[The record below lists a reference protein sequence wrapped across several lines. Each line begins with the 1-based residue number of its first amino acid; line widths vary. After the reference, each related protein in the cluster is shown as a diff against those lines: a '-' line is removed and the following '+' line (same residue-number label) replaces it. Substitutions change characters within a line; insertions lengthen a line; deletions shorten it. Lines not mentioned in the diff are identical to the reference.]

1 MLVPPRRGIDATSK
15 SFLVAMAMC
24 HRLSLDSQQTGH
36 IVTSGNRTLATTRG
50 GNVGPTVAYPA
61 EKLWRQFFSDPSQ
74 WCDCR
79 QEKVNERHPDFK
91 HKRTQAALWLDNR
104 QNPPW
109 VGAKLA
115 AMAPGTPQLDSFTWN
130 RRLARYVAAGRPE
143 KTLELFREMQQKG
156 MTPDRF
162 TFVPVLNAC
171 ASLRALEEGR
181 QVHAQLIQTGCEA
194 DVFVGT
200 SLVDMY
206 AKCGRMEDAARV
218 FNNMPSRAVVS
229 WNAMILGH
237 VRCAQG
243 QKALVLFQQMQEKGV
258 RPDSV
263 TYVGVLNACASV
275 VALEEG
281 RCTHKQ
287 IIQNGWDSN
296 VFVATSLV
304 DMYAKCGS
312 MKDAWRVFNKMPSRD
327 VGSWNAMLGGCA
339 MHGHGKE
346 ALQLFGRMGEEGVQP
361 NDITFVCLL
370 SACSHAG
377 LVDEGMDC
385 YASMTTVHMISPKL
399 EHYTCIVDLL
409 GRAGRLQEAENMI
422 MMMPGKPYVAAYKAL
437 LGACRIH
444 GNMEMGER
452 IAKIILQ
459 LEPKNAAG
467 YVMLSN
473 IYASAG
479 KRHLADKVEQQ
490 RTEIGAKKQTGRTWI
505 EVNNEVHTFL
515 VDDQDHPQM
524 IEIRAELKRLSG
536 LMLDAGYREYTKLV
550 LYDVEEEENGFHLCH
565 HSEKLAIAFGLI
577 NTAPGTPL

>member
-1 MLVPPRRGIDATSK
+1 
-15 SFLVAMAMC
+15 
-24 HRLSLDSQQTGH
+24 
-36 IVTSGNRTLATTRG
+36 
-50 GNVGPTVAYPA
+50 
-61 EKLWRQFFSDPSQ
+61 
-74 WCDCR
+74 
-79 QEKVNERHPDFK
+79 
-91 HKRTQAALWLDNR
+91 
-104 QNPPW
+104 
-109 VGAKLA
+109 
-115 AMAPGTPQLDSFTWN
+115 
-130 RRLARYVAAGRPE
+130 
-143 KTLELFREMQQKG
+143 
-156 MTPDRF
+156 
-162 TFVPVLNAC
+162 
-171 ASLRALEEGR
+171 
-181 QVHAQLIQTGCEA
+181 
-194 DVFVGT
+194 
-200 SLVDMY
+200 
-206 AKCGRMEDAARV
+206 
-218 FNNMPSRAVVS
+218 
-229 WNAMILGH
+229 
-237 VRCAQG
+237 
-243 QKALVLFQQMQEKGV
+243 
-258 RPDSV
+258 
-263 TYVGVLNACASV
+263 
-275 VALEEG
+275 
-281 RCTHKQ
+281 
-287 IIQNGWDSN
+287 
-296 VFVATSLV
+296 
-304 DMYAKCGS
+304 

-385 YASMTTVHMISPKL
+385 YASMTTVHTISPKL

-409 GRAGRLQEAENMI
+409 GRAGHLQEAENMI

-473 IYASAG
+473 IYVSAG

-490 RTEIGAKKQTGRTWI
+490 RTEIGAKKQPGRTWI

-577 NTAPGTPL
+577 NTAPGTPLRITKNLRVCGDCHNSTKFISKMVGRAIMVRDADRFHHFEDGVCSCMDYW